1 MQLRKGPYPKIGGE
15 QGVFVLEW
23 SEQLKICLAL
33 YEDTMKR
40 TFDICIS
47 FLILAIFLPFGL
59 LLMLAIAL
67 ESRGGVFYL
76 QERVGKN
83 GKVFKLLKFRSMRP
97 NADKGSQITIGNR
110 DPRITRTG
118 YFIRR
123 FKLDEFPQFVNVIKG
138 DMSIVG
144 PRPEVPFYVQMYNE
158 EQRKILGVKPGITD
172 YASLAYFHENEILAS
187 AADPQKA
194 YIEEIM
200 PVKIEL
206 NQRYLAQPGL
216 LQDLKIMG
224 LTARKILGL

>member
-1 MQLRKGPYPKIGGE
+1 
-15 QGVFVLEW
+15 
-23 SEQLKICLAL
+23 
-33 YEDTMKR
+33 MKR

-47 FLILAIFLPFGL
+47 LLILAVFLPLGL
-59 LLMLAIAL
+59 LLMLLIAT

-76 QERVGKN
+76 QDRVGKD
-83 GKVFKLLKFRSMRP
+83 GKIFKLLKFRSMRP

-118 YFIRR
+118 YSIRR

-144 PRPEVPFYVQMYNE
+144 PRPEVPFYVNLYTD
-158 EQRKILGVKPGITD
+158 EQRKILAVKPGITD
-172 YASLAYFHENEILAS
+172 YASLVYYDENEILAK
-187 AADPQKA
+187 AEDPQKA

-200 PVKIEL
+200 PAKIAI

-216 LQDLKIMG
+216 LQDLKIIG
-224 LTARKILGL
+224 LTAKKILGL